1 MSLNFLSQISWQFQL
16 ISLWKYWNYL
26 KKNNIMYSSFFKR
39 FLDVLFGLIGLILFS
54 PLLLLASILIKC
66 SSKGPIFFLQ
76 ERLGKKGE
84 IFRVYKFRTMTNKQR
99 EVRREIRKGDSE
111 VTKFGYILRRF
122 KIDELPQL
130 LNVILGNMSIVGPRP
145 CMPDLINDFNEDGY
159 YRLKVL
165 PGLTGLAQINGNINL
180 TWEERWR
187 YDRAYVE
194 KISFILDIKI
204 IVKTILIIVIGED
217 KYVKKPII

>member
-130 LNVILGNMSIVGPRP
+130 LN
-145 CMPDLINDFNEDGY
+145 
-159 YRLKVL
+159 
-165 PGLTGLAQINGNINL
+165 
-180 TWEERWR
+180 
-187 YDRAYVE
+187 
-194 KISFILDIKI
+194 
-204 IVKTILIIVIGED
+204 
-217 KYVKKPII
+217 